1 LLSKDGELYWQSYK
15 LFVISDNNASHSSQI
30 NKNHTASMI
39 YFTYRF
45 NQKDKLHK
53 LTHLSIMGPTTSCH
67 ITDLGFKEHPRQI
80 SICLGFERKPLLSAD
95 IIVNIANGKLIDE
108 QLVTLSQLGDAQAF
122 GLLVEKYQNRLYRV
136 ILRIIKN
143 QSVVEELVQESFIK
157 AYRSIANFR
166 GDSAFYT
173 WLYKIGLNTAR
184 NYLFDKKPRTEID
197 RSIELEDLDNLTTA
211 SDLYRSETS
220 ESELRNKQIA
230 KTVNDSIDALP
241 SDLKLAITLRE
252 IDGLTYEQISL
263 TMDCPIGT
271 TISRIFR
278 ARNIISEKL
287 KPLLNNKQ
295 DKVGNLSIAFRE

>member
-1 LLSKDGELYWQSYK
+1 
-15 LFVISDNNASHSSQI
+15 
-30 NKNHTASMI
+30 
-39 YFTYRF
+39 
-45 NQKDKLHK
+45 
-53 LTHLSIMGPTTSCH
+53 MGSTTSCH
-67 ITDLGFKEHPRQI
+67 ITDLGFIEHPEQK
-80 SICLGFERKPLLSAD
+80 SICIRFETRTLLSAD
-95 IIVNIANGKLIDE
+95 IKVNIVNGKLIDE

-143 QSVVEELVQESFIK
+143 QSVVEDLVQESFIK

-184 NYLFDKKPRTEID
+184 NYLFDKKRRPQID
-197 RSIELEDLDNLTTA
+197 SSIELEDLDNLSTA
-211 SDLYRSETS
+211 SDLYSAETP

-230 KTVNDSIDALP
+230 KTVKASIDTLSP
-241 SDLKLAITLRE
+241 DLKLAITLRE

-263 TMDCPIGT
+263 TMGCPIGT
-271 TISRIFR
+271 TRSRIFR

-287 KPLLNNKQ
+287 KPLLNTKQ
-295 DKVGNLSIAFRE
+295 GQRW